1 MPHSVQMTKLI
12 SRKINFLQF
21 KPSDHQNNF
30 VNNIPNALL
39 GNGGFLIPKMY
50 QLTMQPEKKIDN
62 PQNIME
68 KIISRKNI
76 SKNIYPF

>member
-1 MPHSVQMTKLI
+1 MSHRVQMTKLI

-50 QLTMQPEKKIDN
+50 QLTM
-62 PQNIME
+62 
-68 KIISRKNI
+68 
-76 SKNIYPF
+76 

>member
-21 KPSDHQNNF
+21 KPADHQNNY

-50 QLTMQPEKKIDN
+50 QLNM
-62 PQNIME
+62 
-68 KIISRKNI
+68 
-76 SKNIYPF
+76 